1 MNDELIADEAPSAVV
16 MFVDIVDSR
25 LSTARVELLKRHNA
39 LVADQVEALAAE
51 LSLVSGDDFAVVK
64 FVSDAVMI
72 TFNTDRAK
80 VAVECAKRIMLA
92 LQRDDLLSDAAADAR
107 RPKSGIGMSCGK
119 IFPILHSSSSG
130 DLEDK
135 LGSPIDAAA
144 YLVSVA
150 QAGQVLIDWSALAGL
165 LKEAGGTSELAG
177 EDRVRRLQAK
187 GMPAP
192 IEVDQ
197 LFWHKCVERLD
208 VEDTVSQRLFLQHLL
223 KSAEAVIAIVSSQ
236 ADQFEQPP
244 TTVRELSQI
253 GKSCRREFRNNR
265 TEHAIPTGR
274 TNSVEA
280 MDGLF
285 AQYLQ
290 PEAGAFRVRWDP
302 LAQQL
307 SDLLAR
313 LDEVGDELVESN
325 SKDAYKKL
333 APFQDILSTVEE
345 ELRDLITEAQRSLW
359 ELMDRS
365 S

>member
-1 MNDELIADEAPSAVV
+1 
-16 MFVDIVDSR
+16 MFVDVVDSR
-25 LSTARVELLKRHNA
+25 LSSARVELLKRHNA

-51 LSLVSGDDFAVVK
+51 RGLVSGDDFAVVK

-72 TFNTDRAK
+72 TFNIKQAK
-80 VAVECAKRIMLA
+80 VAVECAKRIMQA
-92 LQRDDLLSDAAADAR
+92 LQGDDLLSKPTADSR

-119 IFPILHSSSSG
+119 IFPILHSSASG

-165 LKEAGGTSELAG
+165 LEDSGATAELAG

-187 GMPAP
+187 GMPSP

-197 LFWHKCVERLD
+197 LLWDSCIERLE

-244 TTVRELSQI
+244 TTDRELSQI
-253 GKSCRREFRNNR
+253 GKSCRREFRSKR
-265 TEHAIPTGR
+265 TKAEHAIPTGR
-274 TNSVEA
+274 SNSVEA
-280 MDGLF
+280 MDALF

-290 PEAGAFRVRWDP
+290 PGVESFQVQWDP

-313 LDEVGDELVESN
+313 LVETGDELVETN
-325 SKDAYKKL
+325 NKDAYQKL
-333 APFQDILSTVEE
+333 APFQDILASVEE
-345 ELRDLITEAQRSLW
+345 GLRDLIAEAQRSLW
-359 ELMDRS
+359 ELMDRPS
-365 S
+365 